1 MHLHCCASLVLF
13 FILYHEKCVMCCDG
27 RNKNEVKINNTFS
40 DKCSVSIQTTWATER
55 ERKKSADLWDCLQ
68 MQTCSVNVTKSKNNT
83 CLCTKKLCAKSK
95 CSVLKKNCNQLTVTC
110 KMDTVPADYDDCI
123 TSSETDE
130 LTDQHIHILGK
141 DTCIK
146 QGKKEYEVNEISL
159 SIREYG

>member
-1 MHLHCCASLVLF
+1 
-13 FILYHEKCVMCCDG
+13 
-27 RNKNEVKINNTFS
+27 
-40 DKCSVSIQTTWATER
+40 
-55 ERKKSADLWDCLQ
+55 

-130 LTDQHIHILGK
+130 LTGK
-141 DTCIK
+141 GTQQTRCTFI
-146 QGKKEYEVNEISL
+146 NS
-159 SIREYG
+159 